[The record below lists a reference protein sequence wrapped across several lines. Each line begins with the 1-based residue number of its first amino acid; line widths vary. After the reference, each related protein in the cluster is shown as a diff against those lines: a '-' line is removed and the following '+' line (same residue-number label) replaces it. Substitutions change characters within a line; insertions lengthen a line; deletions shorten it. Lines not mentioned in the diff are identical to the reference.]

1 MNTLGPA
8 ACAAA
13 LLAAPAAVWAS
24 PPGMAAPGAASESA
38 PAEGGAAS
46 ESAPAEGGTE
56 AKAAEPAGEA
66 EPAGGVESSKPEQP
80 EVEWHR
86 RADFMVGLHVGVGL
100 GAGIGYPNDALKID
114 RPEFETNTG
123 ASGGGAGTFWIGGAL
138 ADWLSFG
145 VALSGAR
152 LVGGG
157 YQTSSGSVGFHTEV
171 FPAFSLGE
179 LGEDFGVYVDA
190 GIALLQTVPTGED
203 SPVIESGGAG
213 RFGLGGFYEGLRVW
227 QLSMGP
233 YVGADLVWSPT
244 CVRPIAVVGWR
255 TALYS
260 GP

>member
-1 MNTLGPA
+1 
-8 ACAAA
+8 
-13 LLAAPAAVWAS
+13 
-24 PPGMAAPGAASESA
+24 MAAP
-38 PAEGGAAS
+38 
-46 ESAPAEGGTE
+46 
-56 AKAAEPAGEA
+56 AKAAEPAGEPEPGA
-66 EPAGGVESSKPEQP
+66 VAAEPLPAEAEPSAKGEPAGGVESSKPEQP

-100 GAGIGYPNDALKID
+100 GAALGYPNDALKID

-145 VALSGAR
+145 VSISGAR
-152 LVGGG
+152 ILGGG

-179 LGEDFGVYVDA
+179 LGEDFGAYVDA
-190 GIALLQTVPTGED
+190 GIALLQTVPTGQD
-203 SPVIESGGAG
+203 SPVIESGGAA